1 MVKQQT
7 THTSYSN
14 DHLYA
19 PIYPDIEDW
28 PIHKQLRNRSTF
40 INNLDRHVFNKL
52 SQLSPEQKY
61 DILAKTVFQE
71 RIRIKEEPWK
81 VDPPDDALFWSK
93 VKKALLKV
101 ANNKNSD
108 ESKEIIDSQFKL
120 IINRYSE
127 EIVGTF
133 KVKTVLFARK
143 FLRFFFNKLLNSG
156 LWFRK
161 VSSFGSKKYKI
172 ENRIKVIGEVDQIR
186 NLMTKGTVVMVP
198 THFSNID
205 SLFVGYSMDA
215 ILGLPSFA
223 YGAGLN
229 LFNSGF
235 AAYYMNRLGA
245 YRVDRRKKNPI
256 YLETLKGTSKL
267 SIEQG
272 VNNLFFPGGTR
283 SRSGALEHRLKM
295 GLLGSAVEAQRD
307 LMMKGSKEKIYIF
320 PVVLGYPFVLEAKF
334 MIDQH
339 LSKEGKE
346 RYIKSKDQ
354 SYSFRSISKFI
365 WNFLSKSSDLN
376 LTIGRPLDV
385 IGNFIDR
392 EGNSLDDRGNVLKIE
407 QYFTS
412 NNTIKEDNQ
421 RDTEYT
427 KILADKIVS
436 RYKAENNI
444 MSPQLVAFAGFQI
457 LKAENPGLDLY
468 GILRLPPED
477 YSFSTERMHK
487 ALDQLKPKLFKLEK
501 ENKIRLS
508 EEIKWENKQ
517 LLEHGIQKMGS
528 YHPKQPL
535 MIDKNYK
542 LIVSQDFKLLFYY
555 HNRLT
560 GYGLE
565 DGLDLK

>member
-1 MVKQQT
+1 MVKQT
-7 THTSYSN
+7 VNKSSSD

-28 PIHKQLRNRSTF
+28 PVHKQLKNRASF
-40 INNLDRHVFNKL
+40 IQQLEQHVFQKL
-52 SQLSPEQKY
+52 SKLSTKERY
-61 DILAKTVFQE
+61 DILAKTAFQE

-81 VDPPDDALFWSK
+81 VDPPNDAIFWSK
-93 VKKALLKV
+93 VRKALLEI
-101 ANNKNSD
+101 ANDKDSERANL
-108 ESKEIIDSQFKL
+108 IINEQFKL

-156 LWFRK
+156 IWFRK
-161 VSSFGSKKYKI
+161 ISSFGSKQYKI
-172 ENRIKVIGEVDQIR
+172 ENRIKVVGEVDQIR

-215 ILGLPSFA
+215 VLGLPSFS

-229 LFNSGF
+229 LYNSGF

-283 SRSGALEHRLKM
+283 SRSGALENRLKL
-295 GLLGSAVEAQRD
+295 GLLGSAVEAQKD
-307 LMMKGSKEKIYIF
+307 LILKGSKEKIFIF

-339 LSKEGKE
+339 LSKKGKE
-346 RYIKSKDQ
+346 QYIKSKDQ
-354 SYSFRSISKFI
+354 SYSFRSIFKFI

-376 LTIGRPLDV
+376 LTIGKPLDV
-385 IGNFIDR
+385 IGNFVDR
-392 EGNSLDDRGNVLKIE
+392 DGNSLDVRGNVVNIKD
-407 QYFTS
+407 YFTS
-412 NNTIKEDNQ
+412 NGQVVPDNQ
-421 RDTEYT
+421 RDAEYT
-427 KILADKIVS
+427 KILADTIVD
-436 RYKAENNI
+436 RYKAENHI
-444 MSPQLVAFAGFQI
+444 LSSQLVAFAGFQI
-457 LKAENPGLDLY
+457 LKAENPDLDLF

-477 YSFSTERMHK
+477 YSFSTETMHR
-487 ALDQLKPKLFKLEK
+487 ALDQLKPKLFQLER

-508 EEIKWENKQ
+508 DEIKWKNQ
-517 LLEHGIQKMGS
+517 DLLKHGIQKMGS

-535 MIDKNYK
+535 MIDKNYQ

-565 DGLDLK
+565 DNLDLN

>member
-1 MVKQQT
+1 MVKQQSKNT
-7 THTSYSN
+7 AYSN
-14 DHLYA
+14 NHLYP
-19 PIYPDIEDW
+19 PIFPDIEDW
-28 PIHKQLRNRSTF
+28 PIHKQLQNRTSF
-40 INNLDRHVFNKL
+40 ILNLEQYVYNKL
-52 SQLSPEQKY
+52 SKQSQEAKY

-81 VDPPDDALFWSK
+81 VDPPDDALFWSN
-93 VKKALLKV
+93 VRKALLKV
-101 ANNKNSD
+101 ANDKNSEASNNLID
-108 ESKEIIDSQFKL
+108 EQFKL

-133 KVKTVLFARK
+133 KVPTVLFARK

-156 LWFRK
+156 IWFRK
-161 VSSFGSKKYKI
+161 LRSFGSKEYKI
-172 ENRIKVIGEVDQIR
+172 ENRIKVIGEVDHIR
-186 NLMTKGTVVMVP
+186 SLMKKGTVVMVP

-215 ILGLPSFA
+215 ILGLPSFS

-307 LMMKGSKEKIYIF
+307 LILKGSKEKIFVF

-346 RYIKSKDQ
+346 RYIKTKDQ
-354 SYSFRSISKFI
+354 SYSFRSICKFI

-376 LTIGRPLDV
+376 LTIGKPLDV
-385 IGNFIDR
+385 IGNFVDR
-392 EGNSLDDRGNVLKIE
+392 DGNSVDDRGNNLDVN

-412 NNTIKEDNQ
+412 NNLISADNQ

-427 KILADKIVS
+427 KILADKIVE

-444 MSPQLVAFAGFQI
+444 MSSQLVAFAGFQI
-457 LKAENPGLDLY
+457 LKSENPGLDLY

-477 YSFSTERMHK
+477 YSFSTERMHL
-487 ALDQLKPKLFKLEK
+487 ALDQLKPKLFRLEK
-501 ENKIRLS
+501 EKKIRLS
-508 EEIKWENKQ
+508 EEIKWENKE
-517 LLEHGIQKMGS
+517 LLKHGIQKMGS

-535 MIDKNYK
+535 MIDKDYQ

-565 DGLDLK
+565 KDLKLD

>member
-1 MVKQQT
+1 MVKQSNNT
-7 THTSYSN
+7 AYSSE
-14 DHLYA
+14 HLYA
-19 PIYPDIEDW
+19 PIFPDIEDW
-28 PIHKQLRNRSTF
+28 PIHKQLKNRSTF
-40 INNLDRHVFNKL
+40 IQNLERHVFRKISKL
-52 SQLSPEQKY
+52 SQEEKY

-81 VDPPDDALFWSK
+81 VDPPNDALFWSK
-93 VKKALLKV
+93 ARKALLKV
-101 ANNKNSD
+101 ANNKETE
-108 ESKEIIDSQFKL
+108 ESINIIDEQFKL

-133 KVKTVLFARK
+133 KIPTVLFARK

-156 LWFRK
+156 IWFRK
-161 VSSFGSKKYKI
+161 ISSFGSKEYKI

-215 ILGLPSFA
+215 ILGLPSFS

-267 SIEQG
+267 SIEKG

-283 SRSGALEHRLKM
+283 SRSGALEKRLKM

-307 LMMKGSKEKIYIF
+307 LILKGSNEKIFIF

-346 RYIKSKDQ
+346 QYIKTKDQ
-354 SYSFRSISKFI
+354 SYSFRSICKFI

-376 LTIGRPLDV
+376 LTIGKPIDV
-385 IGNFIDR
+385 IGNFVDR
-392 EGNSLDDRGNVLKIE
+392 EGNSLDDRKNVLDIK

-412 NNTIKEDNQ
+412 NDVINEDSQ

-427 KILADKIVS
+427 KILADKIVD
-436 RYKAENNI
+436 RYKAENYI
-444 MSPQLVAFAGFQI
+444 MSSQLVAFAGFQI

-477 YSFSTERMHK
+477 YSFSTERMHL
-487 ALDQLKPKLFKLEK
+487 ALDQLKPKLFQLEK
-501 ENKIRLS
+501 DEKIRLS
-508 EEIKWENKQ
+508 EEIKWSNKE

-535 MIDKNYK
+535 MIDKNYS

-555 HNRLT
+555 HNRLV
-560 GYGLE
+560 GYDLE
-565 DGLDLK
+565 KDLDLG